1 MSGLQV
7 DELNSEFLKNFLPE
21 TIFLVDGEVTVP
33 APARQE
39 TIKPELPAIVE
50 PVVDAKPEEAHLKDI
65 PKLPEIAK
73 VATAPAKYKTIGENR
88 KGVAVLVTM
97 PDEAFMHLP
106 QLGFLQKILTAIGLQ
121 PADVAYVNNLT
132 GANAVFEDLQQ
143 TLQVNYIISFA
154 SRVESNLPH
163 DKFTLYNPVML
174 GAVPIVFSHS
184 LADLEHDQDKK
195 KLLWGALQ
203 KTFL

>member
-1 MSGLQV
+1 MSGLQA
-7 DELNSEFLKNFLPE
+7 DELSSEFLKNFLPE
-21 TIFLVDGEVTVP
+21 TIFLVDGEMTVP

-39 TIKPELPAIVE
+39 TIKPEQPTIVE
-50 PVVDAKPEEAHLKDI
+50 PVAAAKPEAHIKDI
-65 PKLPEIAK
+65 PKLPEIPK
-73 VATAPAKYKTIGENR
+73 EVTAPPKYKTIGENR